1 VRADPVGYVVGVA
14 ISRRRTM
21 SEGTERDRQGDEQLQ
36 EAEAQVN
43 DLDEAKEA
51 ELEDE
56 REHAEGA
63 ETRADL
69 DEEAG
74 QANRP
79 GTERPPV

>member
-1 VRADPVGYVVGVA
+1 
-14 ISRRRTM
+14 M
-21 SEGTERDRQGDEQLQ
+21 SEGSERDVQSDDQLE
-36 EAEAQVN
+36 EAEAQLN
-43 DLDEAKEA
+43 APTEA
-51 ELEDE
+51 EEAEAEDE

-63 ETRADL
+63 ETTADL

>member
-1 VRADPVGYVVGVA
+1 
-14 ISRRRTM
+14 M
-21 SEGTERDRQGDEQLQ
+21 SEGSERDMQGDDLEEEEEQVT
-36 EAEAQVN
+36 AQ
-43 DLDEAKEA
+43 DEAKEA
-51 ELEDE
+51 EAEDE

-63 ETRADL
+63 ETTADL

>member
-1 VRADPVGYVVGVA
+1 
-14 ISRRRTM
+14 M
-21 SEGTERDRQGDEQLQ
+21 SEGSERDVQGDDRLE
-36 EAEAQVN
+36 EAEVQVN
-43 DLDEAKEA
+43 AQDEAKEA
-51 ELEDE
+51 EAEDE
-56 REHAEGA
+56 REHDEGA

>member
-1 VRADPVGYVVGVA
+1 MTDTEASDRDPG
-14 ISRRRTM
+14 
-21 SEGTERDRQGDEQLQ
+21 GDDQL
-36 EAEAQVN
+36 ESEAQA
-43 DLDEAKEA
+43 DAAKEA
-51 ELEDE
+51 EAEDE
-56 REHAEGA
+56 REQLEGA